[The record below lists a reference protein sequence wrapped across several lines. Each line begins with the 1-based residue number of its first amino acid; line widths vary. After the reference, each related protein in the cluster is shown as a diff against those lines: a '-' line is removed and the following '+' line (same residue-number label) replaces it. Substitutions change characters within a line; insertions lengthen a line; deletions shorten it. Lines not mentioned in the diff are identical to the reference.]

1 MMKRP
6 ARRSLLTAGAGG
18 SVAAVLSAA
27 FLLRNGAG
35 APAPAAAPAASPTP
49 PGPSPSGAGSLR
61 TDLTVRSRLLGRDVP
76 YSLYLPARAG
86 TAPAEGGRP
95 DAGIPVLFLLH
106 GTSGSHT
113 DWAVK
118 GGIVPTVE
126 RAVAAGRIPAC
137 ALVMPDARRDPTRP
151 GGGQDET
158 FYIND
163 LAAAGSGGG
172 DTLRYEDMFVQ
183 EFVPA
188 VERAHGLGG
197 RPERRAVAGLS
208 MGGYGAL
215 MYALRYPGLF
225 GAAAGLSTAHFTDEG
240 YQAIP
245 MKEWNRFFGHAFGR
259 DLEGRARLTDRFRE
273 YDLADI
279 IRRTAPGR
287 LRRGRYHLGCGTE
300 DANHLPGTED
310 LKSALAARG
319 VDAETVL
326 RPGGHNWPYWSAA
339 AERMLDFFGRQLA

>member
-1 MMKRP
+1 MG
-6 ARRSLLTAGAGG
+6 ALLW
-18 SVAAVLSAA
+18 AA

-86 TAPAEGGRP
+86 TAPTEGGRP

-163 LAAAGSGGG
+163 LAAAAGAGGG
-172 DTLRYEDMFVQ
+172 GPPRARA
-183 EFVPA
+183 PA
-188 VERAHGLGG
+188 RGWGAPPPGGAGGGGGPGGSRAAPPHV
-197 RPERRAVAGLS
+197 RAGDD
-208 MGGYGAL
+208 
-215 MYALRYPGLF
+215 
-225 GAAAGLSTAHFTDEG
+225 AAA
-240 YQAIP
+240 
-245 MKEWNRFFGHAFGR
+245 R
-259 DLEGRARLTDRFRE
+259 DIG
-273 YDLADI
+273 
-279 IRRTAPGR
+279 
-287 LRRGRYHLGCGTE
+287 
-300 DANHLPGTED
+300 
-310 LKSALAARG
+310 
-319 VDAETVL
+319 
-326 RPGGHNWPYWSAA
+326 
-339 AERMLDFFGRQLA
+339 